1 MSTKGLNLGSGVKL
15 RPPDTHGYP
24 GGGGV
29 VFSDDP
35 GQVESIFI
43 SVLRT
48 NQGPSRANI
57 EKDER
62 ETQNFKKTKKGWSK
76 NKIDH
81 SDGIKVS
88 IDQTSHKEPF
98 CQKKTKTDLTNQGDK
113 QIFYNPILS
122 H

>member
-1 MSTKGLNLGSGVKL
+1 MSTKGLNLGSGVIF

-35 GQVESIFI
+35 GQVESILV
-43 SVLRT
+43 SVLRS

-62 ETQNFKKTKKGWSK
+62 EAQNFKKTKKGQRK
-76 NKIDH
+76 NMIDH
-81 SDGIKVS
+81 ADGIKVL
-88 IDQTSHKEPF
+88 IDQTSNKF
-98 CQKKTKTDLTNQGDK
+98 QADS
-113 QIFYNPILS
+113 I
-122 H
+122 

>member
-1 MSTKGLNLGSGVKL
+1 M
-15 RPPDTHGYP
+15 
-24 GGGGV
+24 
-29 VFSDDP
+29 
-35 GQVESIFI
+35 ESILV

-48 NQGPSRANI
+48 NQGPSRAYI

-62 ETQNFKKTKKGWSK
+62 ETQNFKKTNKGWRK

-98 CQKKTKTDLTNQGDK
+98 YQKKTITDLTNQGDK
-113 QIFYNPILS
+113 QIFTAHLQPLTTT
-122 H
+122 HE